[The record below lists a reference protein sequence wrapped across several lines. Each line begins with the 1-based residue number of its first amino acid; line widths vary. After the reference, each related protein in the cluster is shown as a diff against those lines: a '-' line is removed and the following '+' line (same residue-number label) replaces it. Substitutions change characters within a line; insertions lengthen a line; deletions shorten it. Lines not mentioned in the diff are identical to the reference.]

1 MSTQLTFKKA
11 LELYF
16 RYRTHIKRIHKIS
29 AELDKTLD
37 SFEDLTDT
45 REFKRLKKHFTS
57 LMTSVIE
64 ALISAKVIKPEL
76 KREK

>member
-16 RYRTHIKRIHKIS
+16 KYRTHIKRIHKIS

-37 SFEDLTDT
+37 AFEDLTDT
-45 REFKRLKKHFTS
+45 KEFKRLKKHFTS

-64 ALISAKVIKPEL
+64 ILISKKVIEPKL
-76 KREK
+76 KGER